1 MRADHNLMKWC
12 NHPDWY
18 TQKDG
23 HMFIPTDKCPDDV
36 KKALDEF
43 NSYTFP
49 EEYKKSKQSKEARL
63 ISCFLFD
70 IFLI

>member
-23 HMFIPTDKCPDDV
+23 HMFIPTDKCPNDV
-36 KKALDEF
+36 KKAMDEF

-49 EEYKKSKQSKEARL
+49 EEYKTSKMKKYN
-63 ISCFLFD
+63 
-70 IFLI
+70 